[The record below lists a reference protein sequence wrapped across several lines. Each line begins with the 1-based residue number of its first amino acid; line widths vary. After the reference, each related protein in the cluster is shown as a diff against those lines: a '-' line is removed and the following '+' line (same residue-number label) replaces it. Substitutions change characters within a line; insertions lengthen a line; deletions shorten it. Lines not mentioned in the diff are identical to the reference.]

1 LLKWLLG
8 SLQGIF
14 AKRAKSK
21 SAADKATEKA
31 AGSTADSVHTCKA
44 DKSTEVMATAIWA
57 FF

>member
-1 LLKWLLG
+1 M
-8 SLQGIF
+8 
-14 AKRAKSK
+14 SK